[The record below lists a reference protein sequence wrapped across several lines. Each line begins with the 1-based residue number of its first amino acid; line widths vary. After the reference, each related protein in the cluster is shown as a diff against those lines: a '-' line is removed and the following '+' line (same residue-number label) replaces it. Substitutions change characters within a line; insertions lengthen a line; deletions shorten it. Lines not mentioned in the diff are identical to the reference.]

1 MAFTQSASFRF
12 CTILPLKT
20 RTSLPLSSTKCLP
33 SYVHAQHTIA
43 TKIPDNITVRRSA
56 NYPPSKWSHDFV
68 ASLKNEYAGEPYT
81 TRVNKLKEE
90 VKTMLES
97 ATNPLDQLE
106 IIDALQRLGVAYHFE
121 DQIETKLKS
130 IYNDTF
136 NKQRL
141 KQDPHSFATALEF
154 RLLRKHGYNV
164 PQGEAILEEAQ
175 KFSSKNL
182 KAYLKKEN
190 NSSTS
195 GDDAKNDH
203 LNMARHALELP
214 FHWRMQRL
222 EARWFIDVYE
232 NSPDM
237 KPILLEHAKLDFNMV
252 QAVHQQDLKHASSWW
267 KGTGLGE
274 KLAFVRARPMEG
286 FLWTVGGVFEPQYGH
301 FRRILSQVGALIT
314 VIDDIYDVYSTLDE
328 VELFTEAVTRWDINE
343 MDKLADYMK
352 ICFLALYNSINEI
365 AFDSLKEEELHITP
379 YLKKAW
385 ADLCKSYLLEAKWYH
400 SGYTPSVEEYSDNAW
415 VSISAPL
422 LLVHAY
428 FAVPNHIT
436 KEASE
441 CILDYPN
448 IVKWS
453 SLITRLADDLGTSKR
468 GDNPKSIE
476 CYMHESGA
484 SEAAAREHIH
494 YLISEAWKKINEYQI
509 GNTAVFSQTFIRMAM
524 NLARMSQ
531 CIYQHGDGFGAQNLE
546 TKNRVISLLVE
557 PVSLASKD

>member
-1 MAFTQSASFRF
+1 M
-12 CTILPLKT
+12 
-20 RTSLPLSSTKCLP
+20 
-33 SYVHAQHTIA
+33 
-43 TKIPDNITVRRSA
+43 
-56 NYPPSKWSHDFV
+56 
-68 ASLKNEYAGEPYT
+68 
-81 TRVNKLKEE
+81 
-90 VKTMLES
+90 MLER

-106 IIDALQRLGVAYHFE
+106 IIDTLERFGVAYHYE
-121 DQIETKLKS
+121 DQTGTKLKS
-130 IYNDTF
+130 IYDNIID
-136 NKQRL
+136 KQRL
-141 KQDPHSFATALEF
+141 KQEPHLYATALQF

-164 PQGEAILEEAQ
+164 PQEVFCSFMDLEGNFKASPCHDVKGLVYLYEASYLSLPGEAILEEAQ

-182 KAYLKKEN
+182 KAYLKKES

-195 GDDAKNDH
+195 GDDAKNYH

-214 FHWRMQRL
+214 LHWRMQKL
-222 EARWFIDVYE
+222 EARWFIDVYQ

-237 KPILLEHAKLDFNMV
+237 KPILLELAKLDFNIV
-252 QAVHQQDLKHASSWW
+252 QAVHQQDLKRAS
-267 KGTGLGE
+267 
-274 KLAFVRARPMEG
+274 
-286 FLWTVGGVFEPQYGH
+286 
-301 FRRILSQVGALIT
+301 RRILSQVGALIT

-328 VELFTEAVTRWDINE
+328 VELFTEAVARWDIIE
-343 MDKLADYMK
+343 MDKLPDYMK
-352 ICFLALYNSINEI
+352 ICFLALYNSINKI

-385 ADLCKSYLLEAKWYH
+385 ADLCKSYLLEAEWYH
-400 SGYTPSVEEYSDNAW
+400 SGYKPSLHEYLDNAW

-422 LLVHAY
+422 LLVYAY
-428 FAVPNHIT
+428 FAVPNQIT

-453 SLITRLADDLGTSKR
+453 SLITRLADDLGTSKHEQKR

-531 CIYQHGDGFGAQNLE
+531 CMYQHGDGFGAQNLE

-557 PVSLASKD
+557 PVSLTSKD

>member
-1 MAFTQSASFRF
+1 MHH
-12 CTILPLKT
+12 LPLKT
-20 RTSLPLSSTKCLP
+20 STSLPLSSTKCLP
-33 SYVHAQHTIA
+33 SCVHAQHTIA

-56 NYPPSKWSHDFV
+56 NYTPSKWSHDFV
-68 ASLKNEYAGEPYT
+68 ASLKNENAGEPYT

-90 VKTMLES
+90 VKMMLES

-121 DQIETKLKS
+121 DQIETKLRS
-130 IYNDTF
+130 IYNDII
-136 NKQRL
+136 NKQRW
-141 KQDPHSFATALEF
+141 
-154 RLLRKHGYNV
+154 
-164 PQGEAILEEAQ
+164 AILEEAQ

-195 GDDAKNDH
+195 GDDAKNYH

-214 FHWRMQRL
+214 LHWRMQRL
-222 EARWFIDVYE
+222 DARWFIDVYE

-274 KLAFVRARPMEG
+274 KLAFVRARPMEV
-286 FLWTVGGVFEPQYGH
+286 FLWTVGGVFEPQYGY
-301 FRRILSQVGALIT
+301 FRRNLSQVGALIT

-328 VELFTEAVTRWDINE
+328 VELFTEAVTSSVSWI
-343 MDKLADYMK
+343 Y
-352 ICFLALYNSINEI
+352 
-365 AFDSLKEEELHITP
+365 T
-379 YLKKAW
+379 
-385 ADLCKSYLLEAKWYH
+385 KS
-400 SGYTPSVEEYSDNAW
+400 TRIFAW
-415 VSISAPL
+415 VSIAAPL

-453 SLITRLADDLGTSKR
+453 SLIGRLPDDLGTSKHEQKR

-531 CIYQHGDGFGAQNLE
+531 CIYQHEDGFGAQNLQ

>member
-1 MAFTQSASFRF
+1 MAFTQLASFRF

-81 TRVNKLKEE
+81 TRVNNLKEE

-130 IYNDTF
+130 IYNDTI

-141 KQDPHSFATALEF
+141 KQDPHSFATLEF

-164 PQGEAILEEAQ
+164 PQ
-175 KFSSKNL
+175 
-182 KAYLKKEN
+182 
-190 NSSTS
+190 
-195 GDDAKNDH
+195 
-203 LNMARHALELP
+203 
-214 FHWRMQRL
+214 
-222 EARWFIDVYE
+222 
-232 NSPDM
+232 
-237 KPILLEHAKLDFNMV
+237 
-252 QAVHQQDLKHASSWW
+252 
-267 KGTGLGE
+267 GLGE

-328 VELFTEAVTRWDINE
+328 VELFTEAVTR
-343 MDKLADYMK
+343 
-352 ICFLALYNSINEI
+352 SV
-365 AFDSLKEEELHITP
+365 S
-379 YLKKAW
+379 W

-400 SGYTPSVEEYSDNAW
+400 SGYTPSLEEYSDNAW

-453 SLITRLADDLGTSKR
+453 SVITRLADDLGTSKHEQKR

-524 NLARMSQ
+524 KLARMSQ
-531 CIYQHGDGFGAQNLE
+531 CIYQHGDGFGA
-546 TKNRVISLLVE
+546 
-557 PVSLASKD
+557 

>member
-1 MAFTQSASFRF
+1 MHQT
-12 CTILPLKT
+12 
-20 RTSLPLSSTKCLP
+20 P
-33 SYVHAQHTIA
+33 SKLHAQHTIA
-43 TKIPDNITVRRSA
+43 TKIPDNITTRRS
-56 NYPPSKWSHDFV
+56 
-68 ASLKNEYAGEPYT
+68 GEPYT

-90 VKTMLES
+90 VKMMLER

-106 IIDALQRLGVAYHFE
+106 IIDTLERFGVAYHYE
-121 DQIETKLKS
+121 DQTGTKLKS
-130 IYNDTF
+130 IYDNIID
-136 NKQRL
+136 KQRL
-141 KQDPHSFATALEF
+141 KQEPHLYATALQF

-164 PQGEAILEEAQ
+164 PQEVFCSFMDLKGNFKASSCHDVKGLVYLYEASYLSLPGEAILEEAQ

-182 KAYLKKEN
+182 KAYLKKES

-195 GDDAKNDH
+195 GDDAKNYH

-214 FHWRMQRL
+214 LHWRMQRL

-237 KPILLEHAKLDFNMV
+237 KPILLELAKLDFNIV
-252 QAVHQQDLKHASSWW
+252 QAVHQQDLKRASSWW

-274 KLAFVRARPMEG
+274 KLGFVRARPMEG
-286 FLWTVGGVFEPQYGH
+286 FLWTVGGVFEPEYGY

-328 VELFTEAVTRWDINE
+328 VELFTEAVARWDIIE
-343 MDKLADYMK
+343 MDKLPDYMK
-352 ICFLALYNSINEI
+352 ICFLALYNSINKI

-385 ADLCKSYLLEAKWYH
+385 ADLCKSYLLEAEWYH
-400 SGYTPSVEEYSDNAW
+400 SGYKPSLHEYLDNAW

-422 LLVHAY
+422 LLVYAY
-428 FAVPNHIT
+428 FAVPNQIT

-453 SLITRLADDLGTSKR
+453 SLITRLADDLGTSKHEQKR

-531 CIYQHGDGFGAQNLE
+531 CMYQHGDGFGAQNLE

-557 PVSLASKD
+557 PVSLTSKD

>member
-164 PQGEAILEEAQ
+164 PQEAFCSFMDLEGNFKASLCHDLKGLVYLYEASYLSLPGEAILEEAQ

-328 VELFTEAVTRWDINE
+328 VELFTEAVTRSVSVIIN
-343 MDKLADYMK
+343 
-352 ICFLALYNSINEI
+352 
-365 AFDSLKEEELHITP
+365 
-379 YLKKAW
+379 
-385 ADLCKSYLLEAKWYH
+385 
-400 SGYTPSVEEYSDNAW
+400 
-415 VSISAPL
+415 
-422 LLVHAY
+422 
-428 FAVPNHIT
+428 
-436 KEASE
+436 
-441 CILDYPN
+441 IL
-448 IVKWS
+448 
-453 SLITRLADDLGTSKR
+453 
-468 GDNPKSIE
+468 
-476 CYMHESGA
+476 
-484 SEAAAREHIH
+484 
-494 YLISEAWKKINEYQI
+494 
-509 GNTAVFSQTFIRMAM
+509 FS
-524 NLARMSQ
+524 N
-531 CIYQHGDGFGAQNLE
+531 N
-546 TKNRVISLLVE
+546 
-557 PVSLASKD
+557 